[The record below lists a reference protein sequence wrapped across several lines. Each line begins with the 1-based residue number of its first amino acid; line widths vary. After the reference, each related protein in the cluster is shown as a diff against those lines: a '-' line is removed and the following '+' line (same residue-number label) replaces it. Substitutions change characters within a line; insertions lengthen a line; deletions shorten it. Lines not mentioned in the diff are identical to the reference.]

1 MLRKSSRVLRVPKSF
16 YGWINAFAHSLILAV
31 SMGTLSHA
39 WFIDRKG
46 LATAITYCGMWLG
59 KGFCSSSC
67 ISAAPKKRIIK
78 KFPTGNFF
86 IIYVYSTVTDFARL
100 RGLSTSH
107 PLQTAV

>member
-1 MLRKSSRVLRVPKSF
+1 MRFKKLLQLDQRLCPLPNPGGQHGDLELRLVYRQEGAGHRHHLLRHVAR
-16 YGWINAFAHSLILAV
+16 W
-31 SMGTLSHA
+31 
-39 WFIDRKG
+39 D
-46 LATAITYCGMWLG
+46 
-59 KGFCSSSC
+59 FCSSIC